1 MITHL
6 AFFRQRAFVMA
17 VLAAIIV
24 FVVWNIPALSGILY
38 PFRLFVTFV
47 HETGHGA
54 AALATGGHFQTF
66 VILDNGGGYAL
77 TSGGLRALILPA
89 GYVGAALFGA
99 VLFYLTNAIPYPRS
113 IAGALAILLAL
124 VTVLYTELLSLAFF
138 VGLVMAILLVLLWRY
153 TDRGVTMLA
162 LDVLAILTG
171 LNAVLDLIS
180 LTQNANLSAGN
191 VRNDAAAFS
200 AEVAPLI
207 PPVVWALLW
216 AGIALILV
224 GAAVYF
230 SFIRRR
236 R

>member
-1 MITHL
+1 MLTHL
-6 AFFRQRAFVMA
+6 ALFRQRAVVMA
-17 VLAAIIV
+17 VLAAVIV
-24 FVVWNIPALSGILY
+24 FVIWNIPALSGILY

-47 HETGHGA
+47 HESGHGA
-54 AALATGGHFQTF
+54 AALATGGQFQTF
-66 VILDNGGGYAL
+66 VILNDGGGYAL

-99 VLFYLTNAIPYPRS
+99 VLFYLTNTVPYPRS
-113 IAGALAILLAL
+113 IAGALAILLAV

-138 VGLVMAILLVLLWRY
+138 VGLGMAILLVLLWRY

-162 LDVLAILTG
+162 LDLLAILTG
-171 LNAVLDLIS
+171 LNAVLDLLS
-180 LTQNANLSAGN
+180 LTRNANLSAGS

-216 AGIALILV
+216 AGIAIILV
-224 GAAVYF
+224 GASVYF
-230 SFIRRR
+230 SFVRRR
-236 R
+236 